1 MAKRQQL
8 QQQPRME
15 MVATATIRDNPRSL
29 LEDLLE
35 DRPEVDHDH
44 HHQRVLSEL
53 SPAPHLLLRKHC
65 HPSGARDFL
74 EDLGLPPDQNSTS
87 STPPESQRERRKQ

>member
-1 MAKRQQL
+1 MAKRQQQ

-15 MVATATIRDNPRSL
+15 MVATATIRDNCL
-29 LEDLLE
+29 LMKE
-35 DRPEVDHDH
+35 DRPEVH

-65 HPSGARDFL
+65 HPSGTRDSL
-74 EDLGLPPDQNSTS
+74 EDQVLPQDQNSTS

>member
-1 MAKRQQL
+1 
-8 QQQPRME
+8 

-44 HHQRVLSEL
+44 HHQRVLSKL
-53 SPAPHLLLRKHC
+53 SPAPHLLLKKHC
-65 HPSGARDFL
+65 HPRGTRDFVM
-74 EDLGLPPDQNSTS
+74 EDLGLPPEQNSTS
-87 STPPESQRERRKQ
+87 FTPPESQRERRKQ

>member
-65 HPSGARDFL
+65 HPSGTRDSL
-74 EDLGLPPDQNSTS
+74 EDLDLLY
-87 STPPESQRERRKQ
+87 RKDI